1 MDKENEQLDLA
12 SYKHKILKIR
22 TYTKNM
28 DVLFAEDY
36 APLHDTL
43 LNILSSLFKSVD
55 AARDGKEAL
64 EMYRRKLAT
73 KGSYDIIFSDIEMP
87 ELNGLELVSE
97 IKKIKKDDNIVIFSA
112 YQDSKYLLE
121 LINLNVRRFILK
133 PVSLGELLDE
143 IEYIVD
149 ELQELSK
156 NILYLSDELI
166 YNLDEN
172 VLYLKNEPVAFSKS
186 EQYVIELLMYRLNQA
201 VSNDDIVN
209 VLYENMIDIN
219 VDNVRKLMYKLRQK
233 LPKEFIK
240 SIHGVGY
247 RVVKSTS
254 DK

>member
-1 MDKENEQLDLA
+1 MDQENVQLDLA

-22 TYTKNM
+22 THTKNM

-36 APLHDTL
+36 APLYDTL
-43 LNILSSLFKSVD
+43 LNILGSLFKSVD

-64 EMYRRKLAT
+64 EMYKKKIAL
-73 KGSYDIIFSDIEMP
+73 KENYDIVFSDIEMP

-143 IEYIVD
+143 IDYVID
-149 ELQELSK
+149 ELKEASSK
-156 NILYLSDELI
+156 ILYLSDEI
-166 YNLDEN
+166 VYNLDEN
-172 VLYLKNEPVAFSKS
+172 VLYLKSEPVAFTKS
-186 EQYVIELLMYRLNQA
+186 EQYIIELLMYKLNQA

-209 VLYENMIDIN
+209 ILYNNMIDIN
-219 VDNVRKLMYKLRQK
+219 IDNVRKLMYKLRQK
-233 LPKEFIK
+233 LPKNFIK
-240 SIHGVGY
+240 SIHGIGY

>member
-1 MDKENEQLDLA
+1 MNKEEHPLNLA

-22 TYTKNM
+22 NYTKDM

-36 APLHDTL
+36 APLYDTL
-43 LNILSSLFKSVD
+43 LNILGSLFKSVD

>member
-1 MDKENEQLDLA
+1 MKKEDFQLDLA

-22 TYTKNM
+22 AYTKDM

-36 APLHDTL
+36 PPLYDTL
-43 LNILSSLFKSVD
+43 LNIFSSLFKSVD
-55 AARDGKEAL
+55 AAKDGKEAL
-64 EMYRRKLAT
+64 SMYKNKIAS
-73 KGSYDIIFSDIEMP
+73 KGSYDIVFSDIEMP

-97 IKKIKKDDNIVIFSA
+97 IKKIRKSDNIVIFSA

-143 IEYIVD
+143 IDYIID
-149 ELQELSK
+149 LLKEESK
-156 NILYLSDELI
+156 NSLYLSNDI
-166 YNLDEN
+166 VFQRDEN
-172 VLYLKNEPVAFSKS
+172 VLYLKDEPIAFTKS
-186 EQYVIELLMYRLNQA
+186 EQYVIELFMNKLNQA

-209 VLYENMIDIN
+209 TLYDNMIDIN
-219 VDNVRKLMYKLRQK
+219 IDNVRKLMYKLRQK
-233 LPKEFIK
+233 LPKDFIQ
-240 SIHGVGY
+240 SIHGIGY